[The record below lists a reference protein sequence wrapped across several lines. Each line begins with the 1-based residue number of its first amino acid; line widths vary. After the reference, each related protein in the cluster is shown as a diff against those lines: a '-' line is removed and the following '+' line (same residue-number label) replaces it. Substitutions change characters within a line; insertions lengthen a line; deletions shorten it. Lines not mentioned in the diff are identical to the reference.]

1 MDITAWHGKDEDS
14 KTIQNASHKSGAQF
28 NLFLLANVT
37 LPCTS
42 SFLPA
47 YATQSFLFIQ
57 NRMPTLNVDNQAN
70 LIFKVWIM
78 NDYDFDILRMLCL
91 PCSLLIDQNEM

>member
-1 MDITAWHGKDEDS
+1 MLSTNLGP
-14 KTIQNASHKSGAQF
+14 NF
-28 NLFLLANVT
+28 NPFLLTNVT

-57 NRMPTLNVDNQAN
+57 DRMPTFDVDNQAN
-70 LIFKVWIM
+70 LIFKA
-78 NDYDFDILRMLCL
+78 
-91 PCSLLIDQNEM
+91 